1 MQMNKM
7 MLYLEV
13 HRAMNLDESLLQAIY
28 AESMNYGEI
37 SKNVETL
44 QG

>member
-1 MQMNKM
+1 MNKM

-13 HRAMNLDESLLQAIY
+13 HGAMNLDESLLQVIY
-28 AESMNYGEI
+28 TKSVNYGEI
-37 SKNVETL
+37 SRNVETL